1 MDSFILFV
9 MGELGDPAA
18 GALGGG
24 EFPQLGRRRPDDRRT
39 GWWLG
44 RRRLA
49 ETDSAREKAA
59 SMASMDSWSV
69 GSQSQSGIDENDADF
84 PLESI
89 STSSSYWAKA
99 KSRSFGGRSG
109 GK

>member
-1 MDSFILFV
+1 MDSFILFA
-9 MGELGDPAA
+9 MEELGDPTA

-24 EFPQLGRRRPDDRRT
+24 EFPQLGRRRPTDRRS

-69 GSQSQSGIDENDADF
+69 GSQSQSGIDAD
-84 PLESI
+84 EI
-89 STSSSYWAKA
+89 
-99 KSRSFGGRSG
+99 
-109 GK
+109 